1 MAYSAGGITGRV
13 GPEMARDQF
22 GWTDRALF
30 HTIWLCRIVL
40 LQLVVMEE
48 TRSAEE
54 KRGTMMST
62 VPAITRA
69 AVPIAVAGAYS
80 LVHNSL

>member
-1 MAYSAGGITGRV
+1 MV
-13 GPEMARDQF
+13 LDQF

-30 HTIWLCRIVL
+30 HTIWLRRTVL
-40 LQLVVMEE
+40 PQVVVMEE

-54 KRGTMMST
+54 KRVIMVAT
-62 VPAITRA
+62 VSSITRA
-69 AVPIAVAGAYS
+69 AVPIAAAGAYF